1 MHRKKRKIYQVTIT
15 EQIQKMV
22 VLIHKQSPYIYIIHV
37 YYDYVLRNTDGTLI
51 IFGMIVRSVIFGKE
65 RKTRFLKLQ
74 TTSWTYA
81 LFIGQLLNT
90 NFLISLL
97 LKSFV
102 TPLGSILKH
111 IMAYILQDLNLKK
124 LNIS

>member
-1 MHRKKRKIYQVTIT
+1 
-15 EQIQKMV
+15 MV
-22 VLIHKQSPYIYIIHV
+22 VLIHKQSPYIHIIHV

-102 TPLGSILKH
+102 TPLGSILKY
-111 IMAYILQDLNLKK
+111 IMAYILQDLNLKN